1 MEHLVDLA
9 THFID
14 RAGYGALF
22 VLMTLGNIGIPVG
35 TEVVMPIAGA
45 FVAKGHLS
53 SVWLVG
59 LVGTLGEVVGAGIL
73 YTIGFFGGR
82 PFVARWG
89 KYVGLSMKK
98 LDVAHGFYE
107 RYAHK
112 LDTFHAF
119 YERYGKKTVFICRF
133 IPIIRGIA
141 SLPAGISQMQKR
153 YFFTYTAA
161 GSAIFCF
168 GLALLGQS
176 LGSQIH
182 DVLPMIR
189 YIGYAILGLAV
200 VAVIGYFVYRRS
212 VRARSGAA

>member
-1 MEHLVDLA
+1 
-9 THFID
+9 
-14 RAGYGALF
+14 
-22 VLMTLGNIGIPVG
+22 MTLGNIGIPVG
-35 TEVVMPIAGA
+35 TEVVMPVAGA

-107 RYAHK
+107 RY
-112 LDTFHAF
+112 
-119 YERYGKKTVFICRF
+119 GKKTVFICRF
-133 IPIIRGIA
+133 IPVIRGIA

-153 YFFTYTAA
+153 YFFTYY
-161 GSAIFCF
+161 GRGIRDLLF
-168 GLALLGQS
+168 GLALLGQCAREP
-176 LGSQIH
+176 IH
-182 DVLPMIR
+182 DVLPLIR

>member
-107 RYAHK
+107 RY
-112 LDTFHAF
+112 
-119 YERYGKKTVFICRF
+119 GKKTVFICRF

>member
-1 MEHLVDLA
+1 VEHLVTLV
-9 THFID
+9 TQFID

-22 VLMTLGNIGIPVG
+22 VLMALGNIGIPVG

-45 FVAKGHLS
+45 FAAKGHLS

-59 LVGTLGEVVGAGIL
+59 FVGTLGEIVGAGVL
-73 YTIGFFGGR
+73 YAVGYFGGR

-89 KYVGLSMKK
+89 KYVGLSLHK

-107 RYAHK
+107 RY
-112 LDTFHAF
+112 
-119 YERYGKKTVFICRF
+119 GKKMVFFCRF
-133 IPIIRGIA
+133 IPIIRGVA

-168 GLALLGQS
+168 GLALLGNS
-176 LGSQIH
+176 LGNQIH
-182 DVLPMIR
+182 DVIPIIR
-189 YIGYAILGLAV
+189 FVGYAVLALAV
-200 VAVIGYFVYRRS
+200 AAAIAYLLVQRS
-212 VRARSGAA
+212 VRSRRSGAA

>member
-1 MEHLVDLA
+1 MEHLIGLV
-9 THFID
+9 TEFID

-22 VLMTLGNIGIPVG
+22 VLMALGNLGIPVG

-45 FVAKGHLS
+45 FAAKGHLS

-59 LVGTLGEVVGAGIL
+59 LVGTLGEIAGAGVL
-73 YTIGFFGGR
+73 YAIGFFGGR

-89 KYVGLSMKK
+89 KYVGLSMHK

-107 RYAHK
+107 RY
-112 LDTFHAF
+112 
-119 YERYGKKTVFICRF
+119 GKKMVFFCRF
-133 IPIIRGIA
+133 IPIIRGVA

-168 GLALLGQS
+168 GLALLGNS
-176 LGSQIH
+176 LGNQIH
-182 DVLPMIR
+182 DVIPVIR
-189 YIGYAILGLAV
+189 AVGYAVLVLAV
-200 VAVIGYFVYRRS
+200 VGVAAYVFFQRANRSRRS
-212 VRARSGAA
+212 GVA

>member
-1 MEHLVDLA
+1 VEHLVDLA

-107 RYAHK
+107 RY
-112 LDTFHAF
+112 
-119 YERYGKKTVFICRF
+119 GKKTVFICRF

>member
-107 RYAHK
+107 RY
-112 LDTFHAF
+112 
-119 YERYGKKTVFICRF
+119 GKKTVFICRF

-161 GSAIFCF
+161 G
-168 GLALLGQS
+168 
-176 LGSQIH
+176 
-182 DVLPMIR
+182 
-189 YIGYAILGLAV
+189 YAILGLAV

>member
-1 MEHLVDLA
+1 MEHLLQIV
-9 THFID
+9 TQFID
-14 RAGYGALF
+14 RFGYGALF
-22 VLMTLGNIGIPVG
+22 VAMAAGNIGIPVG
-35 TEVVMPIAGA
+35 TEAVMPIAGA
-45 FVAKGHLS
+45 LAQKGHLS

-89 KYVGLSMKK
+89 KYVGLS
-98 LDVAHGFYE
+98 L
-107 RYAHK
+107 HK
-112 LDTFHAF
+112 LDIAHGF

-168 GLALLGQS
+168 GLALLGHS

-182 DVLPMIR
+182 DVLPVIKAV
-189 YIGYAILGLAV
+189 GYGILGIVV
-200 VAVIGYFVYRRS
+200 VAAGVYAFMYYRS
-212 VRARSGAA
+212 ARAHRSGTV